1 MITDALLQLSSSQAV
16 TASAVSTNTIDLLTA
31 QDIGEGEDLYANF
44 SVPTTCTSG
53 SSSTVTFQTIVSA
66 SAALTSPLV
75 VGSSDAIPVASL
87 TAGYRTS
94 VAINPQIKSL
104 GKRYLGVQ
112 YVVAGGSLTGGAI
125 SADINIG
132 VTDRKEYASGFKVS

>member
-1 MITDALLQLSSSQAV
+1 MISDALMQLSGPQTLTV
-16 TASAVSTNTIDLLTA
+16 SAVSTDVIDLT
-31 QDIGEGEDLYANF
+31 QRKEIGEGKDLYANF

-66 SAALTSPLV
+66 SAALTSPTV

-94 VAINPQIKSL
+94 VPISPQIKSL
-104 GKRYLGVQ
+104 GYQFLGVRYL
-112 YVVAGGSLTGGAI
+112 VAGGALTAGAV
-125 SADINIG
+125 SCDLNIG
-132 VTDRKEYASGFKVS
+132 VSDSKTYASGFTVM